1 MGIMTSLVQ
10 GFWVRRQKLGDFWV
24 VFVGITASILGFM
37 LLPIPKEVWMY
48 SSVFL
53 FSITSATVV
62 TALTAIC
69 SNLSGKDGEDGLR
82 LGYFRSFGQL
92 GRAFGPIF
100 ACFIYWIHGSM
111 LYYLYAIIVSI
122 VLGIFILNFRSTPIE
137 SKSVKME

>member
-1 MGIMTSLVQ
+1 MTSLVQ

-122 VLGIFILNFRSTPIE
+122 VLGIFILNFRSTSIE